1 MVPEQAGGTG
11 FQEELP
17 GSWHSASIFLNTGFF
32 RCSISAVHCWFYLF
46 LERFWLLTLMTL
58 DHGVLQTKT
67 LMLGPN
73 PQRFLIELKWLK
85 SGHQYIFICS
95 SRGFPG
101 GSESKE
107 SACKLG
113 DLGSVGKIP
122 WRRGWQP
129 TPVFLPGES
138 PWTEEPGGLQSMQ
151 SQSRTRLSN

>member
-107 SACKLG
+107 SACNAG
-113 DLGSVGKIP
+113 NLGSIPESGRSPGKGTGDP
-122 WRRGWQP
+122 LQYSC
-129 TPVFLPGES
+129 L
-138 PWTEEPGGLQSMQ
+138 EPGKLWSMGLQK
-151 SQSRTRLSN
+151 SQTRLSD